1 MSSFSIKKL
10 ETTEPLNLYSDL
22 NKSIEFGEGYA
33 TSTQEHDIYGKVY
46 YLGGLEVYNL
56 NTANLSEETIARFFN
71 ALESG
76 NIYYA
81 VFPDDQRKGRL
92 PLVLNKKTRAFLE
105 TLPELLNNKE
115 VKWFLY

>member
-92 PLVLNKKTRAFLE
+92 PLVLNKKKREPF
-105 TLPELLNNKE
+105 
-115 VKWFLY
+115 